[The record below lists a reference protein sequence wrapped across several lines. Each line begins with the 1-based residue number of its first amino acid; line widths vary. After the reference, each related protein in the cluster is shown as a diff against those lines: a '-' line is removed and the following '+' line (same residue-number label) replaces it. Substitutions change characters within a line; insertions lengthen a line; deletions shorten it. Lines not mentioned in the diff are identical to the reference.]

1 MSGISVRIARSREI
15 RACSPAEPWRRNL
28 PWRTNVL
35 GIGSLPGKPLRDEP
49 QFKAIDRRLRGW
61 ANPVRL
67 APAHDYV
74 DAVLRDDNIFFRAP
88 SRTRF
93 VFIEKFRSLA
103 GFSDEFKRCSA
114 ERQE

>member
-1 MSGISVRIARSREI
+1 M
-15 RACSPAEPWRRNL
+15 RRNL

-35 GIGSLPGKPLRDEP
+35 GIGGLPGKPLRDEP
-49 QFKAIDRRLRGW
+49 QFKAIDRRLREW

-74 DAVLRDDNIFFRAP
+74 DAVLRDDNSFRAP

-93 VFIEKFRSLA
+93 GIIEKFWSLA

-114 ERQE
+114 ERQ

>member
-1 MSGISVRIARSREI
+1 
-15 RACSPAEPWRRNL
+15 L
-28 PWRTNVL
+28 RTNVL

-61 ANPVRL
+61 ANPDRL

-74 DAVLRDDNIFFRAP
+74 DAKLRDDNSFRAP

-93 VFIEKFRSLA
+93 VIIEKSRSPA